1 MPRANEHLRG
11 DVFRYLAVLQ
21 PEWGVRATVKGAH
34 MAQGREDQ
42 AAPASVRSFLVADIR
57 GYTAYTAAH
66 GDEAAATL
74 VEHFAGMV
82 SDGVTAWAGTL
93 VELRGDEAL
102 AAFESPRSAVRAAA
116 ELQAA
121 FDDESHQYP
130 DLPLRVGIGLDA
142 GEAVPVGAV
151 AVAAAPGEMRT
162 QGPAATLGTPTS
174 IPPQLDPVVPLA
186 GRQREL
192 GWLRWHWRRV
202 RHGHTRSV
210 VISGIPGIGKT
221 RLAAAVA
228 AVAPCQSSLDR
239 RR

>member
-1 MPRANEHLRG
+1 MAAAGETLASEELIHLAGPVSGIDYAPPRE
-11 DVFRYLAVLQ
+11 
-21 PEWGVRATVKGAH
+21 VRAK
-34 MAQGREDQ
+34 
-42 AAPASVRSFLVADIR
+42 
-57 GYTAYTAAH
+57 
-66 GDEAAATL
+66 
-74 VEHFAGMV
+74 
-82 SDGVTAWAGTL
+82 
-93 VELRGDEAL
+93 
-102 AAFESPRSAVRAAA
+102 
-116 ELQAA
+116 
-121 FDDESHQYP
+121 
-130 DLPLRVGIGLDA
+130 GLD
-142 GEAVPVGAV
+142 EPVGVV

-186 GRQREL
+186 SRQREL

-210 VISGIPGIGKT
+210 VISGIPGTGKT